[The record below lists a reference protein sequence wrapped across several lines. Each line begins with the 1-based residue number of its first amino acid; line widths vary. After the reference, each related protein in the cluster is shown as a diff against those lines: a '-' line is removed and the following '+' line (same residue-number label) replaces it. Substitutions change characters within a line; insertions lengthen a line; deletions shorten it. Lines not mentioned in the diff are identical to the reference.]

1 MGKAKPGHRSRAEAQ
16 HRKGAGTRWARQRH
30 GTGMAWPKAAHRPAQ
45 AKMSWEEATEPS
57 RWADR
62 AYAKTSHRHRM
73 GKKHLHGTG
82 RAGLKQSRSR
92 AQWSCQEPQRPGGEQ
107 PGHQQSTRA
116 IRETAQARSPHKAQ
130 ARQGQQGPQS
140 SGGGAARTS
149 AERQSKRRDTAGME
163 ARQSAGREGPPEQW
177 WWGEQA
183 QPWQKHSHGTG
194 RAKAQQRK
202 RRCHWVGKAQP
213 WHRRA
218 RAQAERRRGAGRED
232 HEKVEGKRSPGKAKK
247 EQMQNVLETCRASK
261 LASGMKAL
269 NLPG

>member
-1 MGKAKPGHRSRAEAQ
+1 MGKAEAW
-16 HRKGAGTRWARQRH
+16 HRH
-30 GTGMAWPKAAHRPAQ
+30 GMAQGSAQ
-45 AKMSWEEATEPS
+45 ASTGKNELGGSQEPS

-116 IRETAQARSPHKAQ
+116 IRETAQACSPHKAQ

-177 WWGEQA
+177 WWGGA
-183 QPWQKHSHGTG
+183 GT
-194 RAKAQQRK
+194 AMAE
-202 RRCHWVGKAQP
+202 AQP
-213 WHRRA
+213 WHRQSQGA
-218 RAQAERRRGAGRED
+218 AEEKALPLGGQGAAMAQAGQSPSRAQARRRPR
-232 HEKVEGKRSPGKAKK
+232 RP
-247 EQMQNVLETCRASK
+247 
-261 LASGMKAL
+261 
-269 NLPG
+269 

>member
-1 MGKAKPGHRSRAEAQ
+1 MGKAEAW
-16 HRKGAGTRWARQRH
+16 HRH
-30 GTGMAWPKAAHRPAQ
+30 GMAQGSAQ
-45 AKMSWEEATEPS
+45 ASTGKNELGGSQEPS

-116 IRETAQARSPHKAQ
+116 IRETAQACSPHKAQ

-177 WWGEQA
+177 WWREKA

-232 HEKVEGKRSPGKAKK
+232 HEKVKGKRSPGKAKK

-261 LASGMKAL
+261 LASGMKTL